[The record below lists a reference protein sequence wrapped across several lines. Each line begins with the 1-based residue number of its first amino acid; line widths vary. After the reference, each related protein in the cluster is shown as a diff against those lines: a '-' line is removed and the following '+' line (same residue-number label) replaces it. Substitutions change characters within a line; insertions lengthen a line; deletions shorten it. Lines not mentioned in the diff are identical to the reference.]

1 MRPHS
6 KSHKIVVFAI
16 GDIVG
21 VKLPPGTRTA
31 IDPKRV

>member
-1 MRPHS
+1 MMRPHS
-6 KSHKIVVFAI
+6 KSHKIEVFAI
-16 GDIVG
+16 GDIG